1 MNYKFKTKPYKHQL
15 TALEKSWNKENFAYF
30 MEMGTGKTKVLIDN
44 LAMLYDKGKIDG
56 ALIIAPKGVVK
67 TWYEQELPTHL
78 PNHIENVT
86 VLWQPNITK
95 TQREKLES
103 LFEIE
108 TAFHILIMN
117 VESLSTDKGV
127 KFASKFI
134 NSHKTLMAI
143 DESTTIKTPTAKRTK
158 NIIDIGKL
166 AKYRRIMTGSPITKN
181 PLDLYTQ
188 CEFLDPWL
196 LDFSSYYAFRN
207 RYAEMKTMHIH
218 GRSIQVVDKFQNL
231 GELSE
236 TVKQF
241 SYRVLKEDC
250 LDLPDKIFIKR
261 HVSLTPDQKKIYE
274 QMKKAAMAM
283 LNGKMTTTMTVLTQL
298 MRLHQI
304 TCGHF
309 IADDGSTQSV
319 DSNRLNELMNIL
331 EETEGKAIIWAN
343 YQLSVGEIIQRI
355 IKEYGPGSVVHYY
368 GKTLPEQRDYA
379 IDAFQKGKARFF
391 VGTPA
396 TGGYGLTPQEDRQDF
411 IRKFQNDP
419 KCRFLI
425 GTPQTGGY
433 GITLTQA
440 NTVIYYSNSY
450 DLEKRLQSEDRAHR
464 IGQKKPVTY
473 VDLIAEDTVDE
484 KIVKALRD
492 KINIASEVMG
502 EELKDWI

>member
-1 MNYKFKTKPYKHQL
+1 MNYKFKTKPYAHQL
-15 TALEKSWNKENFAYF
+15 TALERSWNKENFAYF

-44 LAMLYDKGKIDG
+44 IAMLYDKGKIDG

-78 PNHIENVT
+78 PDHIENVT
-86 VLWQPNITK
+86 VLWQANITK
-95 TQREKLES
+95 GQQEKLES

-108 TAFHILIMN
+108 SAIHILIMN
-117 VESLSTDKGV
+117 VEALSTEKGV

-134 NSHKTLMAI
+134 NSHKAMMAI
-143 DESTTIKTPTAKRTK
+143 DESTTIKTPTARRTK
-158 NIIDIGKL
+158 NIIGIGKH
-166 AKYRRIMTGSPITKN
+166 AKYKRIMTGSPITKN

-207 RYAEMKTMHIH
+207 RYAEMKTMHLR
-218 GRSIQVVDKFQNL
+218 GRSIQVVEKFQNL
-231 GELSE
+231 DELSD

-250 LDLPDKIFIKR
+250 LDLPPKNFIKR
-261 HVSLTPDQKKIYE
+261 HITLTPAQKKVYE
-274 QMKKAAMAM
+274 QMKKAAMAV
-283 LNGKMTTTMTVLTQL
+283 LNGKVSTTMTVLTQL

-309 IADDGSTQSV
+309 TADDGSEQNV
-319 DSNRLNELMNIL
+319 ESNRMKELMSIL

-343 YQLSVGEIIQRI
+343 YQKDIKGIIEEIT
-355 IKEYGPGSVVHYY
+355 KKYGPESVV
-368 GKTLPEQRDYA
+368 DY
-379 IDAFQKGKARFF
+379 
-391 VGTPA
+391 
-396 TGGYGLTPQEDRQDF
+396 YGLTPQEDRQDN

-419 KCRFLI
+419 ECRFLV

-440 NTVIYYSNSY
+440 NTVVYYSNGY

-464 IGQKKPVTY
+464 IGQKKNVTY
-473 VDLIAEDTVDE
+473 IDIIAEDTVDE

-492 KINIASEVMG
+492 KINIASEVLG
-502 EELKDWI
+502 EELREWI

>member
-1 MNYKFKTKPYKHQL
+1 MDYKFKTKPYAHQL
-15 TALEKSWNKENFAYF
+15 TALEKSWNKENYAYF

-44 LAMLYDKGKIDG
+44 LAMLYDKGKVDG

-78 PNHIENVT
+78 PDHIENVS

-95 TQREKLES
+95 GHQEKLDT
-103 LFEIE
+103 LFEIDS
-108 TAFHILIMN
+108 ALHILIMN
-117 VESLSTDKGV
+117 VEALSTEKGV
-127 KFASKFI
+127 KFATKFI

-143 DESTTIKTPTAKRTK
+143 DESTTIKTPTARRTK
-158 NIIDIGKL
+158 NIIKIGVN
-166 AKYRRIMTGSPITKN
+166 AKYKRIMTGSPITKN

-218 GRSIQVVDKFQNL
+218 GRSIQVIDKFQNL
-231 GELSE
+231 DELSD

-250 LDLPDKIFIKR
+250 LDLPPKNFVTR
-261 HVSLTPDQKKIYE
+261 HITLTPDQKRVYE
-274 QMKKAAMAM
+274 QMKKAAMAV
-283 LNGKMTTTMTVLTQL
+283 LNGKVTTTMTVLTQL

-304 TCGHF
+304 TCGYVT
-309 IADDGSTQSV
+309 ADDGSVQEV
-319 DSNRLNELMNIL
+319 DSNRIKELMSIL
-331 EETEGKAIIWAN
+331 EETEGKVIIWAN
-343 YQLSVGEIIQRI
+343 YQMSVGDIIRNLT
-355 IKEYGPGSVVHYY
+355 KTYGKDSYVHY
-368 GKTLPEQRDYA
+368 
-379 IDAFQKGKARFF
+379 
-391 VGTPA
+391 
-396 TGGYGLTPQEDRQDF
+396 YGLTPQEIRQEN
-411 IRKFQNDP
+411 IVRFQTDP
-419 KCRFLI
+419 NCRFI
-425 GTPQTGGY
+425 VGTPQTGGY

-464 IGQKKPVTY
+464 IGQKKNVTY
-473 VDLIAEDTVDE
+473 IDLIAEDTVDE
-484 KIVKALRD
+484 KIVDALKK
-492 KINIASEVMG
+492 KINIASQVMG

>member
-1 MNYKFKTKPYKHQL
+1 MNYKFKTKPYAHQL

-56 ALIIAPKGVVK
+56 ALIVAPKGVVK

-78 PNHIENVT
+78 PDHIENVS

-95 TQREKLES
+95 TQQEKLDS
-103 LFEIE
+103 LFEIDS
-108 TAFHILIMN
+108 AIHILVMN
-117 VESLSTDKGV
+117 VEALSTEKGV
-127 KFASKFI
+127 KFATKFI

-143 DESTTIKTPTAKRTK
+143 DESTTIKTPTARRTK
-158 NIIDIGKL
+158 NIIKIGL
-166 AKYRRIMTGSPITKN
+166 NAKYKRIMTGSPITKN

-231 GELSE
+231 GELSD
-236 TVKQF
+236 TVKEF

-250 LDLPDKIFIKR
+250 LDLPPKVFIKR
-261 HVSLTPDQKKIYE
+261 HITLTSDQKKVYE
-274 QMKKAAMAM
+274 QMKQQAIAH
-283 LNGKMTTTMTVLTQL
+283 LNGKVTTTMTVLTQL

-304 TCGHF
+304 TCGYVA
-309 IADDGSTQSV
+309 ADDGTTQAV
-319 DSNRLNELMNIL
+319 ESNRLNELMSIL
-331 EETEGKAIIWAN
+331 EDTEGKVIIWAN
-343 YQLSVGEIIQRI
+343 YQLSVGEIIQKI
-355 IKEYGPGSVVHYY
+355 IKVYGPDSYVHY
-368 GKTLPEQRDYA
+368 
-379 IDAFQKGKARFF
+379 
-391 VGTPA
+391 
-396 TGGYGLTPQEDRQDF
+396 YGLTPQEDRQDF

-419 KCRFLI
+419 KCRFII

-440 NTVIYYSNSY
+440 NTVIYYSNGY

-464 IGQKKPVTY
+464 IGQKKTVTY
-473 VDLIAEDTVDE
+473 IDLIAEDTIDE
-484 KIVKALRD
+484 KIVEALRK